1 MSAQKNN
8 NNQPLME
15 DMHAF
20 LEKALIEAY
29 LKGKGYTLDDL
40 KKLPEAEAKHLM
52 TEASIYASGKLA
64 EQEERAHF
72 VQELHDAYT
81 GGE

>member
-1 MSAQKNN
+1 MSDNENEK
-8 NNQPLME
+8 QPLME
-15 DMHAF
+15 DMHTY

-40 KKLPEAEAKHLM
+40 TKLPPAEAKHLM
-52 TEASIYASGKLA
+52 TEASTYASGKLA

-72 VQELHDAYT
+72 VHELHDAYV